1 MSEERFTEAVGRR
14 LREERQRLGMTE
26 REFAD
31 LAGEQRARQIFFEN
45 CDRYPTT
52 EYFEKLSKHNVDID
66 FILTGIRA

>member
-1 MSEERFTEAVGRR
+1 
-14 LREERQRLGMTE
+14 MTE